1 MATLTKE
8 EKYQR
13 TLDTYEG
20 LGDSKV
26 HITNS
31 TLQIFH
37 DEEAI
42 QQKHHLML
50 KQYHDEVMK

>member
-1 MATLTKE
+1 LEEGMATLAKE

-13 TLDTYEG
+13 TLDTYKG
-20 LGDSKV
+20 LADSKV
-26 HITNS
+26 QITNS
-31 TLQIFH
+31 TLQICH

-50 KQYHDEVMK
+50 K